1 VRVFGFNPV
10 DLIRYSGQALLWDRA
25 ARGAITIA
33 GPIAVG
39 VLLGN
44 PELGLIAALC
54 ALWPWMN
61 DLGGELRDRLI
72 NMATSGDAIL
82 VGGVLAWIAG
92 GDFWAQLGVLFLCAV
107 VIGWVHNTSRGLENA
122 ARCMGFSFVIVA
134 TLRIAN
140 WNLILPALAGGAWAM
155 LVTWGDAHLRG
166 RYALETGG
174 SVRAGL
180 HHIRGEHAAD
190 WRFGLRYAVAAA
202 LGLALAEHFG
212 ASHAAWVTIT
222 TLAVMRPN
230 DSESVQLVLQ
240 RAFGTLIGV
249 GIALGIVSLTHNAW
263 QLTAAAVVL
272 AFCTSPG
279 MIWQR
284 WSGFAAITAMA
295 LVLLDMALL
304 TQGGDR
310 PLLSE
315 RLYDTGLGCIIALA
329 TTWVVFPS
337 RWRRAAVP
345 ASAAR
350 SRPAPDPEQRSKS
363 SH

>member
-1 VRVFGFNPV
+1 VRVFGFDPV
-10 DLIRYSGQALLWDRA
+10 DLVRYNGQALLWDRA
-25 ARGAITIA
+25 LRGAVSVG
-33 GPIAVG
+33 GPITVG

-44 PELGLIAALC
+44 PELGLIATLC

-61 DLGGELRDRLI
+61 DLGGELRDRLV

-82 VGGVLAWIAG
+82 LGGLLGFIAG
-92 GDFWAQLGVLFLCAV
+92 DDFLAQLGVLFLCAV
-107 VIGWVHNTSRGLENA
+107 VIGWAHNTSRGLENA

-134 TLRIAN
+134 TLHIAD
-140 WNLILPALAGGAWAM
+140 WALIVPAAGGSVWAM
-155 LVTWGDAHLRG
+155 LVAWGDDHLR
-166 RYALETGG
+166 RQYAVETGG

-180 HHIRGEHAAD
+180 HHIRGVHASD
-190 WRFGLRYAVAAA
+190 WRFGLRYALAAA

-212 ASHAAWVTIT
+212 ATHAAWVTIT

-240 RAFGTLIGV
+240 RGFGTLIGV

-263 QLTAAAVVL
+263 QLTAAATVL
-272 AFCTSPG
+272 AFLISPG
-279 MIWQR
+279 LIWQR

-315 RLYDTGLGCIIALA
+315 RLYDTGLGCVIALG
-329 TTWVVFPS
+329 TTWAVFPN
-337 RWRRAAVP
+337 RWRRAV
-345 ASAAR
+345 S
-350 SRPAPDPEQRSKS
+350 
-363 SH
+363 